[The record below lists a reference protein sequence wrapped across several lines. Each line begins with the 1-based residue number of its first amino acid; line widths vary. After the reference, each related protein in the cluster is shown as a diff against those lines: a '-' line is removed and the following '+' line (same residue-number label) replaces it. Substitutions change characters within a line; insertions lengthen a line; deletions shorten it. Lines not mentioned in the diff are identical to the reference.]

1 MFRNK
6 NNREIRVVNGK
17 ATINGKTENINKLV
31 YKHFGGYK
39 PETFNDEIFKE
50 YDSHYSISNYGRV
63 WNRLMGRTIKPII
76 RKSGK
81 LVFFANRQ
89 DRVYIDIQVA
99 KLFID
104 NPDNL
109 MKVDHING
117 DLSDNR
123 AVNLKWRPK
132 KEIKE
137 KMILELIPEK
147 YEVFKI
153 IENFE
158 DYLVSNHGRIWS
170 NKTKNILT
178 PKVSNRGYYQVNMSN
193 KNKSYCLLVHRI
205 VAKAF
210 IDNPHDKP
218 QVNHIN
224 KDRLNNNY
232 NNLEWVTDQENKDH
246 ARQLR
251 LKP

>member
-1 MFRNK
+1 
-6 NNREIRVVNGK
+6 
-17 ATINGKTENINKLV
+17 
-31 YKHFGGYK
+31 
-39 PETFNDEIFKE
+39 
-50 YDSHYSISNYGRV
+50 
-63 WNRLMGRTIKPII
+63 MGRTIKPII

-158 DYLVSNHGRIWS
+158 DYLISNKGRVWS
-170 NKTKNILT
+170 NKSRSIL
-178 PKVSNRGYYQVNMSN
+178 KQKESNRGYSEVSL
-193 KNKSYCLLVHRI
+193 KNNIKHRQLLVHGL

-210 IDNPHDKP
+210 ILNPHNKP
-218 QVNHIN
+218 QVNHIDMN
-224 KDRLNNNY
+224 KTNNNAF
-232 NNLEWVTDQENKDH
+232 NLEWVTDTENKAH
-246 ARQLR
+246 TMHNRRQNTT
-251 LKP
+251 K